1 MLLVI
6 AAAGPHTTPADDS
19 TCVARI
25 VELEPG
31 KIRLRAVDGSST
43 RVDSAKLPDEIC
55 VLEVV
60 KDLPRYRVSIA
71 DGEWEGAW
79 FINRRNVVR
88 IEGLSKPECPPR
100 EIVAIVEIRGE
111 REGGVRAIGE
121 EPCD

>member
-6 AAAGPHTTPADDS
+6 AAAGPHSTPADDS
-19 TCVARI
+19 KCVPRV

-31 KIRLRAVDGSST
+31 KIRLRAADGTSK
-43 RVDSAKLPDEIC
+43 RVDSAELQGDIC

-60 KDLPRYRVSIA
+60 EDRPQYRVSVA
-71 DGEWEGAW
+71 DGEWKGVW
-79 FINRRNVVR
+79 FIRRRNVAR
-88 IEGLSKPECPPR
+88 IEGLRKFICPPPT
-100 EIVAIVEIRGE
+100 IVTSVEIRGG